1 MNKYARLLTT
11 IAEEFRIR
19 QGKNE
24 SETDF
29 KVRIIYSALSRLA
42 YARLW
47 DKLEQNKSVI
57 SIDRFKN
64 KISDLLEIY
73 LELYPEIKI
82 SENLPAEIYDLYLK
96 TGGFY
101 HRVRNISAAMFN
113 IAERDGILF
122 LRGITPSHKVYLSG
136 AGFYLVKDGT
146 NLFETVNFKSVIEM
160 FALPNK
166 TLQAMWTEII
176 SGTNWQVSEPSN
188 DMEFLRM
195 SPPFNKEYW
204 QGKPERD
211 GRISLARVGK
221 FEPRIYYLYKFDGT
235 KFLCCQIP
243 NYLIYDEF
251 FANVPNSKSCSNDT
265 SDYKSYRGGIYRKI
279 SCACLATYSTL
290 PPIKFKVDGAIVRLK
305 FEYLP
310 PPPELYLLCLY
321 SWAQQY
327 ANLPSNFARVF
338 DAEVF
343 FALKKCF
350 EEIGYTFIEE

>member
-47 DKLEQNKSVI
+47 DKSVI
-57 SIDRFKN
+57 SIDRFKS
-64 KISDLLEIY
+64 KTTSLLEIY
-73 LELYPEIKI
+73 LKLYPEIKI
-82 SENLPAEIYDLYLK
+82 SDNLPVEIYDLYLK

-101 HRVRNISAAMFN
+101 HRVGNISAAKLS

-122 LRGITPSHKVYLSG
+122 LRGVAPSRKVYLSG
-136 AGFYLVKDGT
+136 AGFYLPEN
-146 NLFETVNFKSVIEM
+146 NLSETAKFKSVVEM

-166 TLQAMWTEII
+166 TLRAMWTEII
-176 SGTNWQVSEPSN
+176 SNLNWQVAELSD

-195 SPPFNKEYW
+195 SPPFNRDYW
-204 QGKPERD
+204 QKNPERD
-211 GRISLARVGK
+211 GKISLSRVGH
-221 FEPRIYYLYKFDGT
+221 FEQRIYYLYKFDGA
-235 KFLCCQIP
+235 KFLCSQIP
-243 NYLIYDEF
+243 SYLTYDEF
-251 FANVPNSKSCSNDT
+251 FANM
-265 SDYKSYRGGIYRKI
+265 SDYQSYRGGVYRKI
-279 SCACLATYSTL
+279 SCACLAAYGTL
-290 PPIKFKVDGAIVRLK
+290 PPIKFKVDSAIVRLK

-310 PPPELYLLCLY
+310 PPPELYLMCLY
-321 SWAQQY
+321 SWAQQSV
-327 ANLPSNFARVF
+327 NLPSNFARIF

-343 FALKKCF
+343 FALKKCL
-350 EEIGYTFIEE
+350 EEIGYTFLEE